1 MASPAPV
8 GRGSRNKRAPSKGR
22 ARNKSQG
29 ASAAQRLA
37 LPDPADLQ
45 YAAQQTQL
53 YKQNAQAEAGR
64 VIGMSMEEQ
73 EKLLREVMR
82 VMLFRQKAQP
92 DVPVPRNDL
101 TKVILA
107 SYKDGKKSNISNAI
121 IALAQESFAKVMGMD
136 MRELRIAPVS
146 KGKSRITDNDAGG
159 SKFYV
164 LRSLVPTNW
173 KRKFVADE
181 SQNPSRH
188 LLIILLMLIKCQ
200 GDKLSEEDMW
210 QYLSELG
217 VHQRE
222 VHFKLGKVEDEIKTL
237 VQKKYLIQRKQ
248 NGADGNSFTYEAG
261 PNATD
266 ELKPKGGID
275 AYVDR
280 LFTDSLVQPS
290 GDQAQDMDM
299 E

>member
-8 GRGSRNKRAPSKGR
+8 GRGSRNRRASSKGR

-29 ASAAQRLA
+29 PSAAPRLA

-64 VIGMSMEEQ
+64 VIGMSVQEQ

-82 VMLFRQKAQP
+82 LMLFRQKAQP

-107 SYKDGKKSNISNAI
+107 SYKDGKKSNMGNAI
-121 IALAQESFAKVMGMD
+121 VALAQESFAKVMGMD

-146 KGKSRITDNDAGG
+146 KGKSRITENDAGG

-217 VHQRE
+217 VQQRE

-266 ELKPKGGID
+266 ELEPKGGID
-275 AYVDR
+275 AYVDQ

-290 GDQAQDMDM
+290 ADQAQDMEM

>member
-29 ASAAQRLA
+29 AGPSAAPRLA
-37 LPDPADLQ
+37 PPDPADLQ
-45 YAAQQTQL
+45 YAAQQ
-53 YKQNAQAEAGR
+53 
-64 VIGMSMEEQ
+64 EQ

-82 VMLFRQKAQP
+82 LMLFRQKAQP

-107 SYKDGKKSNISNAI
+107 SYKDGKKSNIGNAI

-173 KRKFVADE
+173 KRKFVTDE
-181 SQNPSRH
+181 SQNPSWH

-217 VHQRE
+217 VQQRE

-266 ELKPKGGID
+266 ELEPKGGID

-290 GDQAQDMDM
+290 ADHAQDMEM
-299 E
+299 TCI